1 MLEVYVGW
9 VGMAK
14 DSNRDILRGMGRNKA
29 PRTERIDEFRVL
41 IPKQGEMRTEGLVF
55 AGEESGAEAGSLV
68 QVANVAALPGIVGRS
83 LAMPDVHQG
92 YGFPIGGVAAFDPD
106 EGGVVSPGGVG
117 YDINCGVRLYTTSLS
132 APDVRGELGR
142 ILDTILQNVPT
153 GVGRG
158 RRESLKPKAAR
169 KVLEQGAGWAV
180 AQGYGERSDL
190 DRIEDRG
197 ALPADPDAISR
208 RAVERGSSQLG
219 SLGSGNH
226 FVELGR
232 VTELYDEATA
242 AAFGLELDG
251 LTVMIHTGSRGLG
264 HQVCDDFIRRLS
276 QVSAKYGLRLPD
288 RQLACAPVQSPEGE
302 QYLGAMGAAANF
314 AFANRQV
321 IGHHV
326 REALEEALGL
336 GPAELRLQLVYDI
349 CHNIAKLEEHE
360 VDGRKR
366 RLCVHRKGATRAL
379 PPGDARLPDIYR
391 ATGQPVLVPGDMGRA
406 SYVLVGRPG
415 AAETFYSACHGAG
428 RVMSRQGALR
438 AARGRSVLQ
447 ELTDRGVQV
456 RAARRRTV
464 VEEMPE
470 AYRDVSQ
477 VAAVVEGAGLASRVA
492 RLEPLAVIKG

>member
-1 MLEVYVGW
+1 
-9 VGMAK
+9 
-14 DSNRDILRGMGRNKA
+14 MGEKRA
-29 PRTERIDEFRVL
+29 PRTERIDEFRLL

-55 AGEESGAEAGSLV
+55 AGQESGAEAGSLV

-83 LAMPDVHQG
+83 LALPDVHQG
-92 YGFPIGGVAAFDPD
+92 YGFPIGGVAAFDP

-117 YDINCGVRLYTTSLS
+117 YDINCGVRLYTTALS
-132 APDVRGELGR
+132 AADVRGELDR
-142 ILDTILQNVPT
+142 ILDAVLQTVPT
-153 GVGRG
+153 GVGGGRG
-158 RRESLKPKAAR
+158 ESLKPKAAR
-169 KVLEQGAGWAV
+169 GVLEHGAGWAV
-180 AQGYGERSDL
+180 SQGYGERGDL

-197 ALPADPDAISR
+197 VLPADPDAISR

-232 VTELYDEATA
+232 VVEIYDQATA
-242 AAFGLELDG
+242 AAFGLEPDG

-264 HQVCDDFIRRLS
+264 HQVCDDFIRKLS
-276 QVSAKYGLRLPD
+276 QASAKYGLRLPD
-288 RQLACAPVQSPEGE
+288 RQLACAPVNSPEG
-302 QYLGAMGAAANF
+302 QRYLGAMGAAANF

-326 REALEEALGL
+326 REALEQALGM
-336 GPAELRLQLVYDI
+336 GPAELRLRLVYDL

-360 VDGRKR
+360 VDGQKR

-379 PPGDARLPDIYR
+379 PPGDARLPEVYR

-415 AAETFYSACHGAG
+415 AAESFYSACHGAG
-428 RVMSRQGALR
+428 RIMSRQGALR

-447 ELTDRGVQV
+447 ELTDRGIRV

-464 VEEMPE
+464 VEEMPD